1 MANRK
6 ASLIRCAKVP
16 DQGWRR
22 GVLIKTKNG
31 RFKPDY
37 MMYKGQP
44 HYCPQGK
51 YEIRYY
57 EGSKPLHKP
66 VGNDLDVAV
75 TAFTLFEKRL
85 QYEALQEDLGIKMPE
100 LPKAERKNLV

>member
-44 HYCPQGK
+44 LYCPKENTRFATTRVPSPCTSQWG
-51 YEIRYY
+51 
-57 EGSKPLHKP
+57 
-66 VGNDLDVAV
+66 A
-75 TAFTLFEKRL
+75 TLMSL
-85 QYEALQEDLGIKMPE
+85 
-100 LPKAERKNLV
+100 